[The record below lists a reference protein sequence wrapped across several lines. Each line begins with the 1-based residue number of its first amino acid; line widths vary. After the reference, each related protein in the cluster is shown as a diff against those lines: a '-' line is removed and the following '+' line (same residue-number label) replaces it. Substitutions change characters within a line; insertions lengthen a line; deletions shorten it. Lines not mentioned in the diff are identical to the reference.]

1 LLFVLTPERPGHPQE
16 ALVAWLSTFASLESA
31 GARRATKVG
40 RGGGGVLAKDALG
53 KYGEDLAARHFVGAG
68 FTVLARNWRCPVGE
82 IDIVARDGDVLV
94 IAEVKTRRSTAYGTP
109 AEAITRR
116 KLDKLRELALMWLR
130 ENPGAASVRFDV
142 VSVLLPKAGSAQ
154 LEHLRGVL

>member
-1 LLFVLTPERPGHPQE
+1 
-16 ALVAWLSTFASLESA
+16 
-31 GARRATKVG
+31 
-40 RGGGGVLAKDALG
+40 VLAKDSLG
-53 KYGEDLAARHFVGAG
+53 KHGEDLAARHLVGAG

-94 IAEVKTRRSTAYGTP
+94 IVEVKARTSTAYGTP

-130 ENPGAASVRFDV
+130 ENPSGGAQVRFDV
-142 VSVLLPKAGSAQ
+142 VGVLLPTSGPAQ

>member
-1 LLFVLTPERPGHPQE
+1 
-16 ALVAWLSTFASLESA
+16 
-31 GARRATKVG
+31 
-40 RGGGGVLAKDALG
+40 VLAKDAVG
-53 KYGEDLAARHFVGAG
+53 KYGEDLAARHFVAAG

-109 AEAITRR
+109 VEAITRH

-130 ENPGAASVRFDV
+130 EHPSGGVQVRFDV
-142 VSVLLPKAGSAQ
+142 VGVLLPKSGPAQ

>member
-1 LLFVLTPERPGHPQE
+1 
-16 ALVAWLSTFASLESA
+16 
-31 GARRATKVG
+31 
-40 RGGGGVLAKDALG
+40 VLAKDALG

-68 FTVLARNWRCPVGE
+68 FTVLARNWRCPAGE
-82 IDIVARDGDVLV
+82 IDIVARDGNVLV

-116 KLDKLRELALMWLR
+116 KADKLRELAVLWLR
-130 ENPGAASVRFDV
+130 EHPGGGGAIVRFDV
-142 VSVLLPKAGSAQ
+142 VGVLLPTSGAAQ